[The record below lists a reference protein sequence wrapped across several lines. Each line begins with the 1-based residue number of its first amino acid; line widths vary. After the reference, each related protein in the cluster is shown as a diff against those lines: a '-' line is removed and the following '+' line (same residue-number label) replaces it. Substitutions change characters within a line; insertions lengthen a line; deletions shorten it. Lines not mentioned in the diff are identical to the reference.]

1 MERTFRLLRAD
12 EIEVRVGQTN
22 KPDATRQWY
31 TLLLYKD
38 ARCDMN
44 ILDETVGAN
53 NWSREHT
60 VIKDVLY
67 CTVRVRFPKTE
78 AKIVGKN
85 IDGTDNVIVESVYTD
100 WNYKQDCGVPSFTEA
115 EKGESSDSFKRAC
128 VNWGIG
134 RELYTSPLIFINE
147 PWKGVGDR
155 RRLVVNA
162 IEYDDN
168 GSIKS
173 VTIVDAKDSSFSKT
187 FSGK

>member
-12 EIEVRVGQTN
+12 EIEVRVGQLS
-22 KPDATRQWY
+22 KSDATRQWY

-44 ILDETVGAN
+44 ILDETVGAE
-53 NWSREHT
+53 NWSRSHD
-60 VIKDVLY
+60 VIKNVLH
-67 CTVRVRFPKTE
+67 CTVGVSLPRTKAR
-78 AKIVGKN
+78 IDGKN
-85 IDGTDNVIVESVYTD
+85 IDGTDNVIIETSNTP
-100 WNYKQDCGVPSFTEA
+100 WIYKQDCGTPSLTES

-134 RELYTSPLIFINE
+134 RELYTAPLIFINE

-155 RRLVVNA
+155 RRLVVDA